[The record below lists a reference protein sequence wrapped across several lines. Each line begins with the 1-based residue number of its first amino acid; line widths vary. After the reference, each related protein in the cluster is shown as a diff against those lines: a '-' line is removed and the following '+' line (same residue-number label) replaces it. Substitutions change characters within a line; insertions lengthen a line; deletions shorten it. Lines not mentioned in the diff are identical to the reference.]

1 MLKRLLNVFTIVC
14 TIYLFILL
22 GIMLTG
28 GVSNWVVFINS
39 NFIPLTGAYLLI
51 AVMNYVIYSQL
62 TLWHKNMGNEK

>member
-51 AVMNYVIYSQL
+51 SVINYVIYSQL
-62 TLWHKNMGNEK
+62 TLWHKNVGNEK